1 MGDLAYE
8 YKNQIYVNLTNKCS
22 ADCIFCVRKKKHSIG
37 ASASLVL
44 GQDPTVEEFKRAIS
58 SYDFSNYDGLIFCG
72 YGEPTC
78 EVEKLFAIAKWF
90 KEQYNL
96 PVRVNTN
103 GLGNVYNQRD
113 ILPELASVV
122 DAYSISLNAP
132 NAKRYEELVR
142 PNCPDAF
149 EQVLG
154 FAREAIRQKK
164 EVVLSVLSLL
174 SPEEIEQS
182 RQIAKELGVMLK
194 VRVTVQTQA

>member
-1 MGDLAYE
+1 MLIDLRSKIAFDHGHIPGAISFSE
-8 YKNQIYVNLTNKCS
+8 LFKNNVDINTKIKEL
-22 ADCIFCVRKKKHSIG
+22 
-37 ASASLVL
+37 
-44 GQDPTVEEFKRAIS
+44 EEIKRAIS

-113 ILPELASVV
+113 ILPELAPVV

-154 FAREAIRQKK
+154 FAREAVWQKK

-182 RQIAKELGVMLK
+182 RQIAKELGVPLK
-194 VRVTVQTQA
+194 VRSYTEE

>member
-1 MGDLAYE
+1 M
-8 YKNQIYVNLTNKCS
+8 
-22 ADCIFCVRKKKHSIG
+22 
-37 ASASLVL
+37 
-44 GQDPTVEEFKRAIS
+44 
-58 SYDFSNYDGLIFCG
+58 
-72 YGEPTC
+72 
-78 EVEKLFAIAKWF
+78 
-90 KEQYNL
+90 
-96 PVRVNTN
+96 NTN

-154 FAREAIRQKK
+154 FAREAVWQKK